1 MRVCFLDHGTTL
13 GGGQIMAARVIPE
26 LRRLGYDV
34 DAFVGCDLIDG
45 EPIPT
50 TIRGLRRIMRG
61 YDVVYANTART
72 AIAAAMQSVPFLWHK
87 HLPETTWVQRKF
99 VAPRAAQIISV
110 CGLGAPTNAHVIYN
124 GVPAMQAAPAADLP
138 DGPKVLLLGRVEE
151 EKGHDLA
158 IAAFDRMETKA
169 TLVVAGPGD
178 WYLPQD
184 ERVCFLG
191 LRRDVPALLA
201 GCDVLLNASRFDEG
215 APLVVL
221 EAQRAGIP
229 IVATRVGGTPEIV
242 LDGRTAFL
250 VPPEDPAAMAIALDR
265 ALALD
270 RVQWAADGKQHA
282 DRFTIERCAAQ
293 IADVLA
299 QCVREEATP

>member
-1 MRVCFLDHGTTL
+1 MKICFLDHGTTL

-26 LRRLGYDV
+26 LRKRGWQV
-34 DAFVGCDLIDG
+34 DAFVGCSQIEG

-61 YDVVYANTART
+61 YDLVYANTART
-72 AIAAAMQSVPFLWHK
+72 AIAAATTNIPFLWHK
-87 HLPETTWVQRKF
+87 HLPNHSWVQTHF
-99 VAPRAAQIISV
+99 VAPRAAAIVSV
-110 CGLGAPTNAHVIYN
+110 CGMGAPEKAHVIYN
-124 GVPAMQAAPAADLP
+124 GVPDMKAAPAEDLP
-138 DGPKVLLLGRVEE
+138 SGKKVLLLGRVEH

-158 IAAFDRMETKA
+158 VEALDRMETDA
-169 TLVVAGPGD
+169 TLVVAGPGE
-178 WYLPQD
+178 WYLPHD
-184 ERVCFLG
+184 DRVCFLG

-242 LDGRTAFL
+242 VDGKTAFL
-250 VPPEDPAAMAIALDR
+250 VPMEDAESMARALDK
-265 ALALD
+265 ALAVD
-270 RVQWAADGKQHA
+270 RAAWKAQGREHA
-282 DRFTIERCAAQ
+282 DQFTIEHCADQ
-293 IADVLA
+293 IAEVI
-299 QCVREEATP
+299 EESMGVPA